1 MAAANAGR
9 HVRTLM
15 EFARR
20 DGRLPGW
27 RGDLGGVGRA
37 WQREEDLRVVTVGD
51 EVSFWLTFDEAER
64 GAAPAEGIQVIQGLP
79 GC

>member
-1 MAAANAGR
+1 MVGCQ
-9 HVRTLM
+9 
-15 EFARR
+15 
-20 DGRLPGW
+20 D
-27 RGDLGGVGRA
+27 GGVILAVWVAA

>member
-1 MAAANAGR
+1 
-9 HVRTLM
+9 
-15 EFARR
+15 
-20 DGRLPGW
+20 
-27 RGDLGGVGRA
+27 
-37 WQREEDLRVVTVGD
+37 VTVGD